1 MTVTRDAETQRQTE
15 LRQIN
20 YKKPSLG
27 GLRGITALAS
37 TDTISVIVQTLAP
50 GGRQGLHAH
59 GAYDGFYFVLAG
71 RARFYGRDNQLFAEV
86 GPNEGIFVPRGT
98 PYAFEAAGREVQL
111 LAIDGIDK
119 TVKDTFVS
127 HEPGSEIVN
136 FEFFSPEG
144 TRLNA
149 QKLKMDTTEE

>member
-1 MTVTRDAETQRQTE
+1 MTEDAGVWKTG
-15 LRQIN
+15 LRRVC
-20 YKKPSLG
+20 YAKPSLS

-37 TDTISVIVQTLAP
+37 TDTVSVIVQTLAP

-71 RARFYGRDNQLFAEV
+71 RARFYGKDDEFFAEI
-86 GPNEGIFVPRGT
+86 GPSEGVFVPRGT
-98 PYAFEAAGREVQL
+98 AYAFEAADCEVQL

-119 TVKDTFVS
+119 TAKDTFVS
-127 HEPGSEIVN
+127 YEAGSDVVN

-144 TRLNA
+144 VRLSA
-149 QKLKMDTTEE
+149 QELRMDTGES